1 MVVNQSGGV
10 SYTDDFGTTVVHG
23 TAVLDF
29 GATPSPETTVD
40 VTGQTGITP
49 TSQVRISVQGD
60 TMLNNDESDHL
71 LFSQSVKIN
80 AGIPVADTGFTIY
93 AKSDLALWT
102 QRFRVR
108 WSWWN

>member
-1 MVVNQSGGV
+1 MTITQTGGV
-10 SYTDDFGTTVVHG
+10 SYIDDAGTTVVHG

-29 GATPSPETTVD
+29 GDTPSPETTVD
-40 VTGQTGITP
+40 VTDQPGITP

-71 LFSQSVKIN
+71 LLSQSVKIN
-80 AGIPVADTGFTIY
+80 AGIPVADVGFTIY

-102 QRFRVR
+102 KRFRVR
-108 WSWWN
+108 WSL